1 MTHQF
6 GLKEPE
12 NDTTVCAHHRHTAQL
27 CRKDL
32 KLCLCSM
39 PLCCFISNLL
49 IYFPL
54 TESAREI
61 RGVAFELRDTGVRA
75 RLQRRVASART
86 LAQPH
91 CPRVTSSWRRQLLW
105 SSRCRAEK
113 CPVKLLCRRSG
124 SSAAGCHDK
133 SLQPGSTHESFS
145 SR

>member
-6 GLKEPE
+6 VLKEPE

-27 CRKDL
+27 CRNDL

-91 CPRVTSSWRRQLLW
+91 RSVLASPPRGV
-105 SSRCRAEK
+105 
-113 CPVKLLCRRSG
+113 G
-124 SSAAGCHDK
+124 SSCGRLAVELKNVPEKHSERK
-133 SLQPGSTHESFS
+133 KLNRLQLWILET
-145 SR
+145 RI